1 MCWHLVWSS
10 PKLRGLNAWVVYTLV
25 GLLLALMAHR
35 SPAIILDLEKFSTV
49 NGEYGYMH
57 PFGILT
63 QGGASSDNE
72 VLFLPPHWR
81 SYFWLAWRPS
91 WHTQVPA
98 NKLLCTSI
106 STLPSISYHSLLSSC
121 ASACCPCSV
130 VQVLSLLEGAHK
142 FLVTPRGCANKAFL
156 ANKDYV
162 AHQRDCNPLWS
173 VHKPRPGHNA
183 DQPWPSP
190 SSSIW

>member
-1 MCWHLVWSS
+1 MSIIFSHHRSHQTDPSEQPEAKFMCFDLLCVDILFEAAPNSGVWM
-10 PKLRGLNAWVVYTLV
+10 LGLST
-25 GLLLALMAHR
+25 LLLVSSWLWWPTGR
-35 SPAIILDLEKFSTV
+35 LQSYLTLEKFSTV
-49 NGEYGYMH
+49 DGEYGYMH

-142 FLVTPRGCANKAFL
+142 FLVTP
-156 ANKDYV
+156 
-162 AHQRDCNPLWS
+162 
-173 VHKPRPGHNA
+173 
-183 DQPWPSP
+183 PWGFQ
-190 SSSIW
+190 